1 MVEKLNKDMI
11 EAMKSKDKDRLVV
24 IRMVK
29 AALKQEQIDH
39 KKEINDDLL
48 IDVVNKQ
55 IKMRKDSITEF
66 EKGNRTDLVEK
77 TQKEIDVLMA
87 YLPEQLS
94 KEEVEKI
101 IKRCTIVMWILEVIM
116 ITFKISTGDAKNLN
130 NYVPLY
136 YCSLLLYAGLLSSF
150 GKNKLER
157 MGNVFL
163 ATGGI
168 IGGVVFMI
176 LPTTSLPSYPMFHLV
191 SIHSYIFHG
200 VMVYLGLLINLT
212 HYIEIEK
219 NDNTKI

>member
-1 MVEKLNKDMI
+1 MVEKLDKDMI

-48 IDVVNKQ
+48 IDVINKQ
-55 IKMRKDSITEF
+55 IKMRKDSIIEF

-101 IKRCTIVMWILEVIM
+101 INEIFEEVKPESQKDMGKVMKEAQAKLKGKADMKEVSTIIRE
-116 ITFKISTGDAKNLN
+116 
-130 NYVPLY
+130 
-136 YCSLLLYAGLLSSF
+136 
-150 GKNKLER
+150 KLQ
-157 MGNVFL
+157 
-163 ATGGI
+163 
-168 IGGVVFMI
+168 
-176 LPTTSLPSYPMFHLV
+176 
-191 SIHSYIFHG
+191 
-200 VMVYLGLLINLT
+200 
-212 HYIEIEK
+212 
-219 NDNTKI
+219 